1 MKENELTCLMRREVV
16 YMYEIKGR
24 NSETL
29 INKVSLELRIQ
40 VFFFPQQPIRVQRRF
55 REGSVEVLAL
65 EIPVEGRFQERFR
78 VGSENS
84 KEVCRR
90 GTFQIKL

>member
-1 MKENELTCLMRREVV
+1 MSDEKRSSLHVI

-24 NSETL
+24 NSEAL

-40 VFFFPQQPIRVQRRF
+40 VFFPQQPIRVQRRF
-55 REGSVEVLAL
+55 REGSAEVLAL

-78 VGSENS
+78 VGSEDS

-90 GTFQIKL
+90 GTFKIKL